1 MKRLSSEG
9 RDHRPSITEGIEGD
23 DGKIG
28 SYTDDS
34 PSMLGEE
41 GPEAADDTTRAEDD
55 AQEGA
60 GQDSDSD
67 DDLLGPMVKLALYK
81 Y

>member
-1 MKRLSSEG
+1 
-9 RDHRPSITEGIEGD
+9 
-23 DGKIG
+23 
-28 SYTDDS
+28 
-34 PSMLGEE
+34 MLGEE